1 MAFIPGCLRR
11 RWVLSC
17 LMPSAE
23 NPHTE
28 QSDFRSFSMIDF
40 RSLSFTNFRSFSML
54 KFLPLPLSDLG
65 SWSLVASIDILFTS
79 LLFILRQETSFFHL
93 KNIKNN
99 SFHLKFLNQSIVD
112 VPQIF
117 CWNFIYVFFC
127 FDISLFLS
135 FLDYWLLRLS
145 NSLDSILL
153 VKVNSLTWLWKI
165 NIK

>member
-1 MAFIPGCLRR
+1 
-11 RWVLSC
+11 
-17 LMPSAE
+17 
-23 NPHTE
+23 
-28 QSDFRSFSMIDF
+28 
-40 RSLSFTNFRSFSML
+40 
-54 KFLPLPLSDLG
+54 LPLSDLG

>member
-1 MAFIPGCLRR
+1 
-11 RWVLSC
+11 
-17 LMPSAE
+17 
-23 NPHTE
+23 
-28 QSDFRSFSMIDF
+28 
-40 RSLSFTNFRSFSML
+40 ML
-54 KFLPLPLSDLG
+54 KFRSLPLSDLG
-65 SWSLVASIDILFTS
+65 SWSSVASILFTS

-93 KNIKNN
+93 KNNK
-99 SFHLKFLNQSIVD
+99 FHLKFLNQSIVD

-135 FLDYWLLRLS
+135 FFDYWLLRLS

-153 VKVNSLTWLWKI
+153 VQVNSLNWLWKI